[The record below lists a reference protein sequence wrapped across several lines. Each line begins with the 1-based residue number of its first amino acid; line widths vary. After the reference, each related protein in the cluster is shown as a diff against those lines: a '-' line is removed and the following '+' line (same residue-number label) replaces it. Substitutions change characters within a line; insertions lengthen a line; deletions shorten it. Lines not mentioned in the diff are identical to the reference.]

1 MHMQK
6 LMDEQQTV
14 AIAVDNVRKSYDSEE
29 VLCGVNLRIP
39 VGVFY
44 ALMGPNGSGK
54 STLISIIAGTCSP
67 DSGSVEIFGF
77 NPPDDGIEMKRFMGY
92 VPQENFSSPHLTGRE
107 NLVYFARLF
116 GLSKSEAEAET
127 KRLLEMMELSGHA
140 EKRVSKYSGGMRKR
154 LEVATALFPGVSI
167 LILDE
172 PTTGLDPSARKDFLG
187 LLKRINENGIT
198 VFLVTHI
205 GEDAE
210 AASLIGFMND
220 GQIVM
225 EDEPGKLK
233 RESGLQ
239 SAILIDVHP
248 KSNRVALALAA
259 LDDECAIV
267 ETPDGFKML
276 CTHAEDVVHQVV
288 LALKKIG
295 CTATRIETVMPSLE
309 DVFFAATRCD
319 AEGETALLEIAPGAR
334 RRVSL

>member
-1 MHMQK
+1 MQK
-6 LMDEQQTV
+6 QIEEQQMV
-14 AIAVDNVRKSYDSEE
+14 AIAVDNVRKSYDREE

-39 VGVFY
+39 AGVFY

-54 STLISIIAGTCSP
+54 STLTSIIAGTNSP
-67 DSGSVEIFGF
+67 DSGTVEILGISSA
-77 NPPDDGIEMKRFMGY
+77 DGGIETKRFVGY
-92 VPQENFSSPHLTGRE
+92 IPQENFSSPHLTGRE
-107 NLVYFARLF
+107 NLVYFAGLL
-116 GLSKSEAEAET
+116 GLSRSNAEAET
-127 KRLLEMMELSGHA
+127 KRLLEMMGLSGHA
-140 EKRVSKYSGGMRKR
+140 EKRVSNYSGGMRKR
-154 LEVATALFPGVSI
+154 LEVATALFPGVRI

-187 LLKRINENGIT
+187 LLKQINEDGIT

-239 SAILIDVHP
+239 SAILIDIYP
-248 KSNRVALALAA
+248 KSDRVALALAA
-259 LDDECAIV
+259 LDDDCAVV
-267 ETPDGFKML
+267 EIPDGFKLL
-276 CTHAEDVVHQVV
+276 CSHAEDVVHQVV

-309 DVFFAATRCD
+309 DVFFAATRC
-319 AEGETALLEIAPGAR
+319 AVEGETALLEIALGAR
-334 RRVSL
+334 RRVPL

>member
-1 MHMQK
+1 M
-6 LMDEQQTV
+6 V
-14 AIAVDNVRKSYDSEE
+14 AIAVNNVCKSYDGEQ
-29 VLCGVNLRIP
+29 VLCGANLRIP

-44 ALMGPNGSGK
+44 ALMGSNGSGK
-54 STLISIIAGTCSP
+54 STLTSIIAGTNSP
-67 DSGSVEIFGF
+67 DSGAVEIFGV
-77 NPPDDGIEMKRFMGY
+77 NPTDDGIETKRFMGY

-116 GLSKSEAEAET
+116 GLSKTEAEAET
-127 KRLLEMMELSGHA
+127 KRLLEMMDLSEHA

-154 LEVATALFPGVSI
+154 LEVATALFPGVRI

-172 PTTGLDPSARKDFLG
+172 PTAGLDPSARKEFLG
-187 LLKRINENGIT
+187 LLKRINEDGIT

-210 AASLIGFMND
+210 AASLIGFMNG
-220 GQIVM
+220 GQVVM
-225 EDEPGKLK
+225 ENEPEQLK

-239 SAILIDVHP
+239 SAILIDVYP
-248 KSNRVALALAA
+248 KSDRVALALAA
-259 LDDECAIV
+259 LDDECAVV

-276 CTHAEDVVHQVV
+276 CSHAEDVVHQVV

-295 CTATRIETVMPSLE
+295 CTATRIETVTPSLE
-309 DVFFAATRCD
+309 DVFFAAIGR
-319 AEGETALLEIAPGAR
+319 AAKSESALLKPASALQ